1 MGAEQRRPSVR
12 KGPNAPRPSLPQ
24 TGVSSVLG
32 QLGQRAETV
41 SGIHRESAES
51 VSRCLEAPLKE
62 FVRMVKAVKK
72 VVGDRS
78 AALAAH
84 AAARADVDA
93 RRGKLAKLRGTP
105 GIREE
110 KVAEAER
117 DLHDAQCK
125 ADATRAAYEV
135 IVQRMGTELARFQ
148 RERAQE
154 MGYVLRDFALVEAEV
169 AADSARV
176 WRSLVPGLAV
186 NEA

>member
-1 MGAEQRRPSVR
+1 MSA
-12 KGPNAPRPSLPQ
+12 
-24 TGVSSVLG
+24 TLG
-32 QLGQRAETV
+32 QLGQRADAV

-51 VSRCLEAPLKE
+51 IGRCLEAPLKE
-62 FVRMVKAVKK
+62 FVRMVKAAKK

-78 AALAAH
+78 AALAAY
-84 AAARADVDA
+84 AAARGEVDA

-110 KVAEAER
+110 RVAEAER
-117 DLHDAQCK
+117 DLHDAQLR
-125 ADATRAAYEV
+125 ADAAKAGYEV
-135 IVQRMGTELARFQ
+135 IVQRMGAELARFQ

-186 NEA
+186 NE